1 MVKLFPKKAKMKA
14 LIDYVHKSHSAFCKN
29 AIQNFSISVF
39 VALDRL
45 SIVPFSMLLRGFVVG
60 QWFDISLYSCD
71 PLQDMLL
78 PHHHKVTDY

>member
-14 LIDYVHKSHSAFCKN
+14 LIDYVYKSHSAFCKN

-45 SIVPFSMLLRGFVVG
+45 SIVPFSMLLRGFFVG

-78 PHHHKVTDY
+78 LHHHKVTNY